1 MTPLGKQTSSPLTLV
16 DESGKPT
23 FNASSLIQMLIDNG
37 KEIGRL
43 PRSAPPSAT
52 PPAVVMATARS
63 TKVVKKNLRVEAVSS
78 FQTPVSSSC
87 CLSAD
92 PDALFPADLAADARM
107 AAVPAYSKLPPSIA
121 SSRRRRRQSPASS
134 PERLPQRHARLN

>member
-63 TKVVKKNLRVEAVSS
+63 TKVVKKNSRVEAVSS

-92 PDALFPADLAADARM
+92 ALFPADLAANARM

-134 PERLPQRHARLN
+134 SERLPQRHARLN